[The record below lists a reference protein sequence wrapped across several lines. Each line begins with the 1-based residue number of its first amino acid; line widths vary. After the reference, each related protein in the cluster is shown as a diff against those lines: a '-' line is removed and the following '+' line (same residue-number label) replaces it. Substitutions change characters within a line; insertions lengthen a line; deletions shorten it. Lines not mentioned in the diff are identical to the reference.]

1 MTIPRWMSP
10 ALCVCFLWVLAILA
24 ASSANAQSSPSPNP
38 SAPGLFVAG
47 ESSSAALLLAADD
60 GGPLPS
66 LMPLHAA
73 SAAAGGAAGQDGHGW
88 KHRISNNFAIEAG
101 AGFNAPVGNDTP
113 VITWGGNFTV
123 GGGLH
128 FSKRFAL
135 LAEYQFMDNKLP
147 GSLIAD
153 AGSQGGNAHIWS
165 LTLDPV
171 IDLLPKRNN
180 SVYITGGGGFYR
192 KLTSFTDPEEVEECN
207 YFCGIGVE
215 NVTVG
220 HFSSN
225 QGGINLGLGITHRL
239 GGIYGDPSKT
249 QLFAEARYLFLDTP
263 GVNQTNGLGTT
274 ELIPVT
280 LGVRW

>member
-1 MTIPRWMSP
+1 MSLTRRVFF
-10 ALCVCFLWVLAILA
+10 LCILAIFA
-24 ASSANAQSSPSPNP
+24 ASFASAQSSPSPNP
-38 SAPGLFVAG
+38 SAPGLFAAG
-47 ESSSAALLLAADD
+47 ESSSAALMLATDD

-66 LMPLHAA
+66 LLPLHAA
-73 SAAAGGAAGQDGHGW
+73 SAAAAGGAAGQEERGW
-88 KHRISNNFAIEAG
+88 KHKISNNFAIEAG
-101 AGFNAPVGNDTP
+101 GGFNAPIGNDTP

-128 FSKRFAL
+128 FNKRFAL

-147 GSLIAD
+147 GALIAD
-153 AGSQGGNAHIWS
+153 AGAQGGNAHIWS

-171 IDLLPKRNN
+171 VDLFPKRNN
-180 SVYITGGGGFYR
+180 SVYVTGGGGFYR

-215 NVTVG
+215 NVVVG

-225 QGGINLGLGITHRL
+225 QGGLNLGLGLTHRL
-239 GGIYGDPSKT
+239 GGIYGDTSKT
-249 QLFAEARYLFLDTP
+249 QLFAEARYLFLNTP